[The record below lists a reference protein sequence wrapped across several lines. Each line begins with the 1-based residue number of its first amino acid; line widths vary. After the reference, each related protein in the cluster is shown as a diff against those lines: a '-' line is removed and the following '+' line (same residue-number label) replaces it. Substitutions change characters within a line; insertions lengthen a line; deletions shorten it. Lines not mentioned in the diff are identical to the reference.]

1 MLSSFLKRLLL
12 ARQADFGPE
21 IKILDLNYSLA
32 PLIERVSLQNALRK
46 KFGKKGMQIIYD
58 SGKQF
63 SISIVK
69 QLKDKFGLSGEELGK
84 IYLSLI
90 QTCGFGD
97 IKVIELKK
105 AKGIFHVNSLVAKE
119 YLAQGIQKE
128 PVDWHLAGMLSGFI
142 QAATGKKVSC
152 KETACIAQG
161 KKICEFI
168 VK

>member
-32 PLIERVSLQNALRK
+32 PLIERIALQSALKK
-46 KFGKKGMQIIYD
+46 KFGKKGLQIIYD
-58 SGKQF
+58 SGRQF
-63 SISIVK
+63 SISIIK
-69 QLKDKFGLSGEELGK
+69 QLKDKFGLNGEELEK
-84 IYLSLI
+84 IYFSLV

-105 AKGIFHVNSLVAKE
+105 AKGIFHAESLVAKH
-119 YLAQGIQKE
+119 YLAQGVQKE
-128 PVDWHLAGMLSGFI
+128 PVDFHLAGMLAGFI

-161 KKICEFI
+161 KTICEFI